1 MAVDPPE
8 RDERERRPREERA
21 IGSARCNLLQYL
33 FMYFGFLKYTYLTF
47 VYQYI
52 FCLVHIYLWHRWVQQ
67 VPEWVGQQF
76 YRHGL
81 FCASQVILSQTRL
94 VKE

>member
-8 RDERERRPREERA
+8 REERERRRGEERGEGGGA
-21 IGSARCNLLQYL
+21 GKWVYL
-33 FMYFGFLKYTYLTF
+33 
-47 VYQYI
+47 
-52 FCLVHIYLWHRWVQQ
+52 

-81 FCASQVILSQTRL
+81 FCASQVSCPMFLL
-94 VKE
+94 